1 MGKPVAGGDGRCILA
16 VFGHPDDETASS
28 GGTFARYVA
37 DGDVAYVITA
47 TKGELGSLG
56 EGENAVTRD
65 ELPMVREREH
75 RAALELIGVNP
86 PIYLGY
92 RDQETVKADFASV
105 VGQVREVM
113 DEVQPD
119 VVIAFGPK
127 GATGHSDHVT
137 MHRAA
142 VEAFHGYRTQ
152 VDKPTKMLYVAIP
165 KEIAEQFELELDG
178 PEVEPNVAIDIS
190 DQYDLKVQALRLFK
204 TQLDI
209 QEMVGILDEQR
220 WDVETFYQAYP
231 AVPDGVVLEGLFD

>member
-1 MGKPVAGGDGRCILA
+1 MMGPMAGGMGRCILA
-16 VFGHPDDETASS
+16 VFGHPDDETASA
-28 GGTFARYVA
+28 GGTFARYLA
-37 DGDVAYVITA
+37 DGAAVHVITA
-47 TKGELGSLG
+47 TRGELGSLG
-56 EGENAVTRD
+56 EGENAVTRE
-65 ELPMVREREH
+65 ELPMVREREQ

-86 PIYLGY
+86 PTYLGY
-92 RDQETVKADFASV
+92 RDQETVKADFTAV

-113 DEVQPD
+113 DEVEPD
-119 VVIAFGPK
+119 VVISFGPK

-142 VEAFHGYRTQ
+142 AEAFHEYRTR
-152 VDKPTKMLYVAIP
+152 VDKPTKLLYVAIP

-190 DQYDLKVQALRLFK
+190 AQYDLKVEALRLFK

-209 QEMVGILDEQR
+209 QEMVGMLDEQR

-231 AVPDGVVLEGLFD
+231 PVPDGTVLEGLFD